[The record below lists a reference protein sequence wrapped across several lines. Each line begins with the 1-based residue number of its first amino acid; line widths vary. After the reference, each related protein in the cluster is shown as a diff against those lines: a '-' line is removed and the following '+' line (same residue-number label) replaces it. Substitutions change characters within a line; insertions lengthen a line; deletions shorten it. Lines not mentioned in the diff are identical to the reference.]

1 MLGGAGW
8 QLVTDVN
15 DVIFFGQNNA
25 FFFVNHALK
34 FKYQTW

>member
-15 DVIFFGQNNA
+15 DVNFFGQNNA
-25 FFFVNHALK
+25 FFREPRAK
-34 FKYQTW
+34 I